1 VWARLAAGDVGGLID
16 YRHSATAASRA
27 HPTDEHLLPLFVAL
41 GAAGQDFTVERLHAG
56 IDDFVLA
63 MDAYSFDGPGEIPV

>member
-1 VWARLAAGDVGGLID
+1 MDALLA
-16 YRHSATAASRA
+16 YRESVAAASRA

-41 GAAGQDFTVERLHAG
+41 GAAGKDFTAERLHSG

-63 MDAYSFDGPGEIPV
+63 MDAYSFDGPREIPS